1 MKNYSLLI
9 IVVLQ
14 SIVVSGQN
22 TPEIKADLPTIIP
35 PSPTVAALM
44 KFEEVPVSNYTGIP
58 DISIPLFSTT
68 TNHGLDIN
76 IALSY
81 SPSSIKKEENAG
93 YTGLGW
99 SLIAGGTI
107 SRTVRDIPDDA
118 YVQSS
123 NFTSKK
129 IGIYHNDSNLAGDN
143 NNYYDMLPLLTST
156 YSFDREDEA
165 INRFLF
171 EANEKQKFDTKH
183 DLYQFNFMGFTG
195 RFIIEKKSN
204 GTFEVVKMDK
214 NNLIINYNHADKTFE
229 IKDTKGFRYVFDI
242 KELSTSHSISISYKI
257 DNSVSENFLGDY
269 SNFISAFHLSKIFY
283 NQDLV
288 VAFDYDNTYTE
299 EQTIRSETH
308 NVPVI
313 PELQSIVFSQQQ
325 EVICVGGPTSYIPNG
340 VLPLDTYTTKEVNI
354 ITKKI
359 SQIRVIGRAKI
370 IFDTQQGQRI
380 DVNMRNP
387 NACPYLDKITI
398 KNWYTNSIVKE
409 YKFNYLFTHKLF
421 LDNIKEGDI
430 ANQYSKYQFKYEK
443 LDVNYTDF
451 ISDYWGYYKLG
462 IYENDC
468 VNYTNRNRDT
478 DKVFCKKDVLKQII
492 YPTKG
497 SAIFE
502 FEPNTYSYIGDTPI
516 PDNDNQ
522 VDYSENFLDNPDNTS
537 TINLPPIV
545 LSNNPNDSI
554 GSITY
559 NLGTF
564 TENKT
569 YVFNTSFSG
578 ADETNLGFLYLKKTN
593 PSNSSETIVPQGLY
607 TGGCPLELKLE
618 AGYHYEIKFDWGI
631 STPHSLVAII
641 NIDEKTQNSEINKWL
656 YGGGIRIKNIYYT
669 DNDPAELNTQSFPN
683 NYSRKISYSYNFLN
697 DSSKS
702 SGSLVFQKP
711 VMQYQM
717 MRVFNQLG
725 GGPVCHIYDTNES
738 NGEINY
744 EVYSSY
750 NNLSFIST
758 KGSDVGYKN
767 VTVRENGNGRTEFE
781 YLTPIDYSEEMNSR
795 NIVYPFAPTANFD
808 YRRGLLL
815 KTKKY
820 DENSRVLKETENQ
833 YEFEDYS
840 VTTGF
845 TIFYSNLDC
854 PYAGM
859 FPNYNNYRAGV
870 LDPNTYPTGQ
880 YLSNGL
886 QIIAGSQLNWNARN
900 CGEYVTD
907 FVSYYPMK
915 EAFGWAKLINTLSKD
930 YFYDSSGN
938 QSQLRNSILYT
949 YNPGNMQLASQKST
963 TSTGLIIENKYYY
976 AINSELDYEPEITTL
991 RNNNMV
997 DTPLKIETFK
1007 AGNKISE
1014 QKIIYNNWGNTVL
1027 LPQFIQTSKGNNSL
1041 ETRVSF
1047 NQYDEFGNP
1056 LELQQQ
1062 NGTKICYIWGYHKTQ
1077 LVAKLENINYS
1088 SIPSNLITSVQIASD
1103 TGTEA
1108 SLISALT
1115 ALRNDNLLANAM
1127 ITTYTYIP
1135 LVGVSTITDPKGD
1148 KTTYNYD
1155 SLGRLVQVKDKD
1167 NNILKEN
1174 EYHYK
1179 N

>member
-22 TPEIKADLPTIIP
+22 TPELKADLPSIIP

-68 TNHGLDIN
+68 ANHGLDIN

-118 YVQSS
+118 YVQPS
-123 NFTSKK
+123 NFTAKK
-129 IGIYHNDSNLAGDN
+129 IGIYHNDGNLAGDN

-195 RFIIEKKSN
+195 RFIIEKKPN
-204 GTFEVVKMDK
+204 GTFEVVKLDK
-214 NNLIINYNHADKTFE
+214 SNLIINYNHTDKTFE

-242 KELSTSHSISISYKI
+242 KELSSSHSIIISYKI
-257 DNSVSENFLGDY
+257 DNSISENFLGDY

-288 VAFDYDNTYTE
+288 VAFDYDNTYAE
-299 EQTIRSETH
+299 EQTVRSETH
-308 NVPVI
+308 NVPVG
-313 PELQSIVFSQQQ
+313 PELQSLVFSQQQ

-340 VLPLDTYTTKEVNI
+340 VLPLDTFTTKEVSI
-354 ITKKI
+354 TTKKI

-370 IFDTQQGQRI
+370 IFETQQGQRI

-387 NACPYLDKITI
+387 IACPYLDKITI
-398 KNWYTNSIVKE
+398 KNWDNITVVKE

-430 ANQYSKYQFKYEK
+430 ANQYSKYQFKYEN
-443 LDVNYTDF
+443 LDLDYTDF

-462 IYENDC
+462 VYENDC

-516 PDNDNQ
+516 PDDDNQ

-537 TINLPPIV
+537 TINLTPII
-545 LSNNPNDSI
+545 LSNNPNDST

-559 NLGTF
+559 DLGTF

-593 PSNSSETIVPQGLY
+593 PSNSSETIVPRGLY

-618 AGYHYEIKFDWGI
+618 AGYHYDIKFDWGI
-631 STPHSLVAII
+631 SAPHSLVAII

-683 NYSRKISYSYNFLN
+683 NYSRKISYNYNFFN

-711 VMQYQM
+711 VMHYQM
-717 MRVFNQLG
+717 KRVFNQLG

-744 EVYSSY
+744 EVYSSS
-750 NNLSFIST
+750 NNLSYIST

-767 VTVRENGNGRTEFE
+767 VTVRENGRTEFE

-795 NIVYPFAPTANFD
+795 NVVYPFAPTANFD

-820 DENSRVLKETENQ
+820 DENSRVLKETENH

-840 VTTGF
+840 LTTGF
-845 TIFYSNLDC
+845 TTFYSNLDC

-859 FPNYNNYRAGV
+859 FTNYDNYRAGV

-880 YLSNGL
+880 FLSNGL
-886 QIIAGSQLNWNARN
+886 QIIAGNILNWNARN
-900 CGEYVTD
+900 CGEYVSD

-915 EAFGWAKLINTLSKD
+915 EAFGWAKLMDTLSKD

-938 QSQLRNSILYT
+938 QSQLINSILYT
-949 YNPGNMQLASQKST
+949 YNPGNMQLATQKST
-963 TSTGLIIENKYYY
+963 TSTGLIVENKYYY
-976 AINSELDYEPEITTL
+976 TINSELDSEPEITTL

-1014 QKIIYNNWGNTVL
+1014 QKTIYNNWGNTVL
-1027 LPQFIQTSKGNNSL
+1027 LPKFIQTSKGNNSL

-1047 NQYDEFGNP
+1047 NQYDEYGHP

-1088 SIPSNLITSVQIASD
+1088 SIPSNLITSVQMASD

-1115 ALRNDNLLANAM
+1115 ALRNHNLLTNAM

-1135 LVGVSTITDPKGD
+1135 LVGVSTITDPKGN
-1148 KTTYNYD
+1148 KTTYKYD
-1155 SLGRLVQVKDKD
+1155 TLGRLVQVKDRD
-1167 NNILKEN
+1167 NNILTEN

>member
-1 MKNYSLLI
+1 
-9 IVVLQ
+9 
-14 SIVVSGQN
+14 
-22 TPEIKADLPTIIP
+22 
-35 PSPTVAALM
+35 
-44 KFEEVPVSNYTGIP
+44 
-58 DISIPLFSTT
+58 
-68 TNHGLDIN
+68 
-76 IALSY
+76 
-81 SPSSIKKEENAG
+81 
-93 YTGLGW
+93 
-99 SLIAGGTI
+99 
-107 SRTVRDIPDDA
+107 
-118 YVQSS
+118 
-123 NFTSKK
+123 
-129 IGIYHNDSNLAGDN
+129 
-143 NNYYDMLPLLTST
+143 
-156 YSFDREDEA
+156 
-165 INRFLF
+165 
-171 EANEKQKFDTKH
+171 
-183 DLYQFNFMGFTG
+183 
-195 RFIIEKKSN
+195 
-204 GTFEVVKMDK
+204 
-214 NNLIINYNHADKTFE
+214 
-229 IKDTKGFRYVFDI
+229 
-242 KELSTSHSISISYKI
+242 
-257 DNSVSENFLGDY
+257 
-269 SNFISAFHLSKIFY
+269 
-283 NQDLV
+283 
-288 VAFDYDNTYTE
+288 
-299 EQTIRSETH
+299 
-308 NVPVI
+308 
-313 PELQSIVFSQQQ
+313 
-325 EVICVGGPTSYIPNG
+325 
-340 VLPLDTYTTKEVNI
+340 
-354 ITKKI
+354 
-359 SQIRVIGRAKI
+359 
-370 IFDTQQGQRI
+370 
-380 DVNMRNP
+380 
-387 NACPYLDKITI
+387 
-398 KNWYTNSIVKE
+398 
-409 YKFNYLFTHKLF
+409 

-430 ANQYSKYQFKYEK
+430 ANQYSKYQFKYEN
-443 LDVNYTDF
+443 LDLDYTDF

-462 IYENDC
+462 VYENDC

-516 PDNDNQ
+516 PDDDNQ

-537 TINLPPIV
+537 TINLTPII
-545 LSNNPNDSI
+545 LSNNPNDST

-559 NLGTF
+559 DLGTF

-593 PSNSSETIVPQGLY
+593 PSNSSETIVPRGLY

-618 AGYHYEIKFDWGI
+618 AGYHYDIKFDWGI
-631 STPHSLVAII
+631 SAPHSLVAII

-683 NYSRKISYSYNFLN
+683 NYSRKISYNYNFFN

-711 VMQYQM
+711 VMHYQM
-717 MRVFNQLG
+717 KRVFNQLG

-744 EVYSSY
+744 EVYSSS
-750 NNLSFIST
+750 NNLSYIST

-767 VTVRENGNGRTEFE
+767 VTVRENGRTEFE

-795 NIVYPFAPTANFD
+795 NVVYPFAPTANFD

-820 DENSRVLKETENQ
+820 DENSRVLKETENH

-840 VTTGF
+840 LTTGF
-845 TIFYSNLDC
+845 TTFYSNLDC

-859 FPNYNNYRAGV
+859 FTNYDNYRAGV

-880 YLSNGL
+880 FLSNGL
-886 QIIAGSQLNWNARN
+886 QIIAGNILNWNARN
-900 CGEYVTD
+900 CGEYVSD

-915 EAFGWAKLINTLSKD
+915 EAFGWAKLMDTLSKD

-938 QSQLRNSILYT
+938 QSQLINSILYT
-949 YNPGNMQLASQKST
+949 YNPGNMQLATQKST
-963 TSTGLIIENKYYY
+963 TSTGLIVENKYYY
-976 AINSELDYEPEITTL
+976 TINSELDSEPEIITL

-1014 QKIIYNNWGNTVL
+1014 QKTIYNNWGNTVL

-1047 NQYDEFGNP
+1047 NQYDEYGHP

-1062 NGTKICYIWGYHKTQ
+1062 NGTKICYIWGYNKTQ

-1088 SIPSNLITSVQIASD
+1088 SIPSNLITSVQTASD

-1115 ALRNDNLLANAM
+1115 ALRNHNLLTNAM

-1135 LVGVSTITDPKGD
+1135 LVGVSTITDPKGN
-1148 KTTYNYD
+1148 KTTYMYD
-1155 SLGRLVQVKDKD
+1155 TLGRLVQVKDRD
-1167 NNILKEN
+1167 NNILTEN